1 MWPISPQAK
10 QGPATCAAG
19 SPGGNGRLG
28 TEVAGWWKGGGAPAG
43 AEDCGI
49 RPVSQDILSRQRNI
63 LGYYAA
69 PNNEATIYPRIF
81 CRF

>member
-10 QGPATCAAG
+10 QGPATRAAG

-43 AEDCGI
+43 AEDGPCGI
-49 RPVSQDILSRQRNI
+49 RPVSQDILM
-63 LGYYAA
+63 LGYFVAA
-69 PNNEATIYPRIF
+69 AKYPRIL
-81 CRF
+81 CCSK